1 MHILIKSRTFA
12 RSFRAEDAYIRDA
25 REKDIVVFR
34 RLGLPKH
41 SQSVTI
47 TEPNSTPFPSDVIR
61 PFGLG
66 SVVFRYTCVGFTAKM
81 QKKLKILLENLR
93 MSKKN
98 CTFAS

>member
-1 MHILIKSRTFA
+1 M
-12 RSFRAEDAYIRDA
+12 RDA
-25 REKDIVVFR
+25 RENDIVVFR

-66 SVVFRYTCVGFTAKM
+66 SVVFRYTCVVGD
-81 QKKLKILLENLR
+81 L
-93 MSKKN
+93 
-98 CTFAS
+98 